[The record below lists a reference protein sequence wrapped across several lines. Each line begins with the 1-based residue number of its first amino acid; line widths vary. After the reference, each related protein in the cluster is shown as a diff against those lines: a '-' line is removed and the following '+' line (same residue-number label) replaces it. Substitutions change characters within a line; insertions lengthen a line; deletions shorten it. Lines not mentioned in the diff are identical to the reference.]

1 LYAAPRLAVGVRA
14 SRVIFI
20 LKFKTMKKINLK
32 SLELLGCDYKRGTE
46 VYLNPAN
53 GDIFI
58 RKADLISSPATTKG
72 GKKYNRIDLT
82 NSVVFKAET
91 GERYEDAAPVLSR
104 DN

>member
-1 LYAAPRLAVGVRA
+1 MLSRCARFTPHRRESGV
-14 SRVIFI
+14 IYII
-20 LKFKTMKKINLK
+20 LFAMKKINLK

-46 VYLNPAN
+46 VYLNPEN

-58 RKADLISSPATTKG
+58 RKADLISSPATTLD

-91 GERYEDAAPVLSR
+91 GERYEDAATVLSR